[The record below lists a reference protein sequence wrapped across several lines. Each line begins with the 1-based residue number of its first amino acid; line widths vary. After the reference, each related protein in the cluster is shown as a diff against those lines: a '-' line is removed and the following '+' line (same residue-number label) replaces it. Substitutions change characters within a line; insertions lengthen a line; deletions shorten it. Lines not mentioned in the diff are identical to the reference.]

1 VVDGEPDPSHGITP
15 FVFVV
20 PTVMSNVPY
29 LSTAARRPSMA

>member
-1 VVDGEPDPSHGITP
+1 
-15 FVFVV
+15 VFVV